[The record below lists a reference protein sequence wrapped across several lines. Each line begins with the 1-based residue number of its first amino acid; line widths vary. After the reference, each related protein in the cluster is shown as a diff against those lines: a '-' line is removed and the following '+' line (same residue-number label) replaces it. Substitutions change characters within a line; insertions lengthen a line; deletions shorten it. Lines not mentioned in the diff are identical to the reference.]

1 MEDAKRVSFLHYLG
15 CSSKSSQLFFH
26 LLQPNLHRGRRTSS
40 NLVNYLKDNDK
51 DERDSSLRSLC
62 THGASDS
69 LYVWSEETMNELKRR
84 GGNLQRHQLDAVS
97 YLWEICHDLL
107 LEKNSNMSISPG
119 FESLGL
125 RLNEK
130 RGRYMLSNKV
140 IIYLVVFIRHI
151 VLQNNGSMSCHCS
164 CDRTSA
170 WMIDRII
177 PKGRNL

>member
-1 MEDAKRVSFLHYLG
+1 MRRSTTIGRKTTLIRRMAAMTGTRTRTMKDAKR
-15 CSSKSSQLFFH
+15 
-26 LLQPNLHRGRRTSS
+26 PNLHRGRRTSS

-84 GGNLQRHQLDAVS
+84 GGNLQRLQLDAVS

-107 LEKNSNMSISPG
+107 LEKNSNVSISPG

-125 RLNEK
+125 RLKKK
-130 RGRYMLSNKV
+130 RK
-140 IIYLVVFIRHI
+140 
-151 VLQNNGSMSCHCS
+151 
-164 CDRTSA
+164 
-170 WMIDRII
+170 IDDE
-177 PKGRNL
+177 